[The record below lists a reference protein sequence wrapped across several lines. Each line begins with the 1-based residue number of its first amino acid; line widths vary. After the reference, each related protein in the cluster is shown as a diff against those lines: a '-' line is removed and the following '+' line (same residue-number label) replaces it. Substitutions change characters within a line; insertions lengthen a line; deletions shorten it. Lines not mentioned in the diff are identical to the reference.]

1 MRSAS
6 TKKQLP
12 VAGTGGE
19 QPELWD
25 SPQPNEAPAHPSERP
40 PSPETKEPEGLVKP
54 TAALDQGS
62 EQKQLPALPAECP
75 VGEGADRETAPLPT
89 RLDEPM
95 PSRMLNEFIYCP
107 RLFYYMYV
115 EGIFVENA
123 DTERGSALHVKVDKG
138 RGDLPAAS
146 KSKSGKKAAA
156 GESTGLSLATAATH
170 LAGAIG
176 DDQNAVAENDRNRP
190 DVGPEQAEASTAMTE
205 DGAGP
210 EPGPE
215 AENPTEKE
223 KEKETETEAPAAGS
237 AGAPTGSIHSRS
249 AMLSSTRL
257 QVVAKLDLIEAKV
270 SLTGGVHAEREVLS
284 VVPVDYKA
292 GAPREGRNQTSC
304 GTRIKCSWACKS

>member
-1 MRSAS
+1 MRSAF

-25 SPQPNEAPAHPSERP
+25 SPQPGAGRDQLSECP
-40 PSPETKEPEGLVKP
+40 PSPETKVPEGLVKP

-75 VGEGADRETAPLPT
+75 VGDGADRETAPLPS

-138 RGDLPAAS
+138 RGDLPSARKAR
-146 KSKSGKKAAA
+146 SGKKAAA
-156 GESTGLSLATAATH
+156 GEAPGLA
-170 LAGAIG
+170 LAGAAAPPEGLIG
-176 DDQNAVAENDRNRP
+176 EDQHAAAEQGRP
-190 DVGPEQAEASTAMTE
+190 SPDS
-205 DGAGP
+205 GP
-210 EPGPE
+210 EPEDSAAPM
-215 AENPTEKE
+215 T
-223 KEKETETEAPAAGS
+223 ETETETAPQSEDITETAVAGS
-237 AGAPTGSIHSRS
+237 AGELTGSIHSRS

-270 SLTGGVHAEREVLS
+270 SLTGGVHAER
-284 VVPVDYKA
+284 
-292 GAPREGRNQTSC
+292 
-304 GTRIKCSWACKS
+304 